1 MLPAPGLCG
10 HRRGGPWAVM
20 SLRMLCQEGK
30 ERRDWASCSLTPP
43 GIQAGSRE
51 RALDQE
57 A

>member
-10 HRRGGPWAVM
+10 HRRGGPWAVV
-20 SLRMLCQEGK
+20 SLLMLCREGK
-30 ERRDWASCSLTPP
+30 ERRGWASCSLTPP

-51 RALDQE
+51 GALDQE